1 MFVEICIYRAR
12 IGYFSSINHKLKGFK
27 YSNTLDS
34 LIYLA
39 LILLQCG
46 DIENNPGPLSSA
58 SNIHQHL
65 SIVHYNV
72 QSFYHKQDVLFAE
85 LQDIDILSFTET
97 WLGDNIS
104 TDDIEFENYG

>member
-1 MFVEICIYRAR
+1 MFVEICIYTAR
-12 IGYFSSINHKLKGFK
+12 IGQFSGINHKLKGFK
-27 YSNTLDS
+27 SSNAFDS
-34 LIYLA
+34 LVYLA

-46 DIENNPGPLSSA
+46 DIETNPGPLCSA

-85 LQDIDILSFTET
+85 L
-97 WLGDNIS
+97 
-104 TDDIEFENYG
+104 